1 MAGSSA
7 PWVSL
12 RLVVAVVMGAPWI
25 ICLSMWFVLSGTFAG
40 DETPFPWLFLAVV
53 AALGVVVGLV
63 ITVIGYRAA
72 PLPTGLPAAEAA
84 ARARTA
90 YTSRLFLR
98 MALAEIPLLVSMAL
112 AFVTS
117 RDGFY
122 VVLLGA
128 VVSVVL
134 MLVHVW
140 PTERSVDRVADSL
153 ERGGTRS
160 YLREALALPPR

>member
-25 ICLSMWFVLSGTFAG
+25 ICLAMWFVLSVSYAD

-53 AALGVVVGLV
+53 VAVGALVALV

-84 ARARTA
+84 SRSRTA

-112 AFVTS
+112 AFVTL

-128 VVSVVL
+128 VVSMVL
-134 MLVHVW
+134 LLVHVW
-140 PTERSVDRVADSL
+140 PTQRSVDRVTDSL

-160 YLREALALPPR
+160 HLREALALPPR